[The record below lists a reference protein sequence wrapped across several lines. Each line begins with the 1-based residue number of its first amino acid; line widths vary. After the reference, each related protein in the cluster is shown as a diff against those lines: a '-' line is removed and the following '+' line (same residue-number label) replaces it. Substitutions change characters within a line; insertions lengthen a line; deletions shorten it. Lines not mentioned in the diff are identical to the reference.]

1 MWPRLNYFNIL
12 YVNLKKSFMFY
23 VLFWVLLRNIAWE
36 PATQQLWV
44 NLSDGVEESQFIND
58 FFFFV

>member
-1 MWPRLNYFNIL
+1 
-12 YVNLKKSFMFY
+12 MFY